1 MGFKRSS
8 HSSRS
13 SHSGQSNS
21 TSESQTSVDV
31 LAATSFYPVEES
43 DYNDLSNITEE
54 ADEPALDTPVN
65 PTPSKLNYG
74 LL

>member
-1 MGFKRSS
+1 MRLPLVESS
-8 HSSRS
+8 
-13 SHSGQSNS
+13 QSTS
-21 TSESQTSVDV
+21 ASAGDLSSESQTSVDA
-31 LAATSFYPVEES
+31 LTATSFYPVEES